1 LKDYTLV
8 NLGAAYKLQ
17 PGVEVFGRVENLL
30 NQKYQEIYGYNTP
43 GTTAFAGMRFTYVVK
58 PLD

>member
-1 LKDYTLV
+1 
-8 NLGAAYKLQ
+8 
-17 PGVEVFGRVENLL
+17 L

-43 GTTAFAGMRFTYVVK
+43 GATAFAGMRFTHVVK